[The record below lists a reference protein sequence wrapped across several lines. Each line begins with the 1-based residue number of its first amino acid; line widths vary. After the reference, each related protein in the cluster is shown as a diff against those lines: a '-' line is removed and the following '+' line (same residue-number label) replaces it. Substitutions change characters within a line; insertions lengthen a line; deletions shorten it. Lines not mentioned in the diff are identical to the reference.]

1 MDVPQQALATLR
13 EVLRAARLGPRLD
26 GLSVLELG
34 PGDSACSAVIAHA
47 LGARQSTLIDAGPFA
62 TREMSVYH
70 ALAQALETEA
80 LPVGAAKTAPDFD
93 TLLSAIGARYLTEG
107 LRSLESLAPASIDF
121 AFSSA
126 VLEHIRVQEFEPMM
140 RALRRAMAPGGL
152 CYHNV
157 DLQDH
162 LAYALNN
169 LRFSDRVWES
179 AAMARSGFYTNR
191 IGYGEML
198 TLFHKAGFSTE
209 ILTVR
214 RFSALPTPREKMSSR
229 FRDRSEEDLIV
240 SGFTLLLRPAS

>member
-1 MDVPQQALATLR
+1 
-13 EVLRAARLGPRLD
+13 
-26 GLSVLELG
+26 
-34 PGDSACSAVIAHA
+34 
-47 LGARQSTLIDAGPFA
+47 
-62 TREMSVYH
+62 
-70 ALAQALETEA
+70 
-80 LPVGAAKTAPDFD
+80 
-93 TLLSAIGARYLTEG
+93 
-107 LRSLESLAPASIDF
+107 
-121 AFSSA
+121 